1 MSRKFQLKWLC
12 LEIVNLTLRDKLGD
26 INQKEMLKKQN
37 DQLIIPVNMR
47 KKDIL
52 QNFQFLILYDNP
64 YP

>member
-12 LEIVNLTLRDKLGD
+12 LEIVNLTLRNKLGD